1 MGTGRHQR
9 FERPEAE
16 WQIEHRPD
24 LRIVADNVRQ
34 RVRARI
40 DAPRANG
47 ASQGRGRGART
58 LFGGLLKCGHCGGAM
73 VAVNAR
79 LYGCSVIHD
88 RGDYVCRG
96 TYTLRH
102 ETDMRLLSRLRDEL
116 LSPTGLAEFR
126 RVAQIVLRE
135 ASSDQVAGKAVHAR
149 LQELDKEI
157 NRLVD
162 AIASMGVSDA
172 LRTRLQAAESEWVRL
187 QQAEVQVASPKL
199 RLADVVKRFEARM
212 MDMRKV
218 LDGDIELARSA
229 IKEALGPISVVEDD
243 SGVWAELEATP
254 AVMLRAAGVV
264 YKSGSGGQI

>member
-1 MGTGRHQR
+1 M
-9 FERPEAE
+9 
-16 WQIEHRPD
+16 
-24 LRIVADNVRQ
+24 
-34 RVRARI
+34 
-40 DAPRANG
+40 
-47 ASQGRGRGART
+47 
-58 LFGGLLKCGHCGGAM
+58 
-73 VAVNAR
+73 
-79 LYGCSVIHD
+79 
-88 RGDYVCRG
+88 
-96 TYTLRH
+96 
-102 ETDMRLLSRLRDEL
+102 
-116 LSPTGLAEFR
+116 
-126 RVAQIVLRE
+126 
-135 ASSDQVAGKAVHAR
+135 HAR